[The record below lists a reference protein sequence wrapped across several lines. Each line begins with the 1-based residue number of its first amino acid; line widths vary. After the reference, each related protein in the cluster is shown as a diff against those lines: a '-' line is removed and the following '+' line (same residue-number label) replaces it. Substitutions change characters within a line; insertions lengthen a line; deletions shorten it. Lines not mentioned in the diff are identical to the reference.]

1 MILGKFNKELLS
13 PAKNI
18 ECGIEAINHGADAV
32 YIGAPKFGA
41 RAAASNTIE
50 EIESLVKYAHR
61 YYAKIYVALN
71 TILDDKELV
80 EAEKIIQN
88 LYETGADALIIQ
100 DMGILQLNIPP
111 IPLHAST
118 QTDNRTV
125 EKVKFLEQAGFDQ
138 IVLARELSLKQIREI
153 ADQTSIKLEAFVH
166 GALCVSYSGQC
177 YISQSL
183 CNRSANK
190 GMCAQ
195 LCRLPYSLVDASD
208 NIIAADK
215 HLLSLKDLN
224 LSCYL
229 RELID
234 AGVSSFKIEGRL
246 KEVSY
251 VKNITAYYRQKLD
264 EILEGSDKY
273 KKSGSGKCRFFFS
286 PNPEKSFHR
295 GSTGYFIHG
304 RNDRITSFD
313 SPKSSGEYI
322 GIVTSCSSQYISI
335 KSDKEMTNGDGFCYT
350 NQQNSFLG
358 FKANRAENNSI
369 FPSEP
374 ISIPKGTKLYRNYDH
389 AFEKLLSKKS
399 AERKILAFVHFT
411 ETDEGFCLTVTD
423 EDNVTA
429 TIHKK
434 QPKEIAQDKGKAN
447 DAIRKQ
453 FSKTGN
459 TIFEINNVTI
469 TANDSYFIPPSLL
482 AEWRRELIELLETER
497 ENKRPRAIRKF
508 PETTHPY
515 PSQTLDYKGNV
526 HNQKA
531 KDFYAKHQVKEI
543 ENSFE
548 QEKRDTAALM
558 FCKHCLKY
566 SLGLCPKNRTNNQNY
581 KEPFSLLYN
590 NNKEKLRLH
599 FDCKVCEMQVFAS

>member
-1 MILGKFNKELLS
+1 MELLS

-71 TILDDKELV
+71 TILDDKELA
-80 EAEKIIQN
+80 EAEKIIKN
-88 LYETGADALIIQ
+88 LYETGVDALIIQ
-100 DMGILQLNIPP
+100 DMGIMQLNIPP
-111 IPLHAST
+111 ISLHAST

-138 IVLARELSLKQIREI
+138 VVLARELSLNQIREI
-153 ADQTSIKLEAFVH
+153 ADQTSVRLEAFVH

-177 YISQSL
+177 YISHAL

-195 LCRLPYSLVDASD
+195 LCRLPYSLLDASG
-208 NIIAADK
+208 NVIAADK

-224 LSCYL
+224 LSDYL
-229 RELID
+229 QELID
-234 AGVSSFKIEGRL
+234 AGISSFKIEGRL
-246 KEVSY
+246 KEISY

-264 EILEGSDKY
+264 QILEGSGKY
-273 KKSGSGKCRFFFS
+273 KKSSSGKCKFFFL

-295 GSTGYFIHG
+295 GSTDYFIHE
-304 RNDRITSFD
+304 RNDELISLN
-313 SPKSSGEYI
+313 SPKSLGEYI
-322 GIVTSCSSQYISI
+322 GTVTACSSQHISLE
-335 KSDKEMTNGDGFCYT
+335 SNKEIANGDGFCYL
-350 NQQNSFLG
+350 NQQGSFSG
-358 FKANRAENNSI
+358 FKANRTEGNKI

-374 ISIPKGTKLYRNYDH
+374 VSIPKGTGLYRNYDH

-399 AERKILAFVHFT
+399 AERNVQAHIHFA
-411 ETDEGFCLTVTD
+411 ETGEGFCLTITD
-423 EDNVTA
+423 EDGVTA
-429 TIHKK
+429 TIYKK
-434 QPKEIAQDKGKAN
+434 QSKKSAQDKEKTRE
-447 DAIRKQ
+447 AICKQ
-453 FSKTGN
+453 LSKTGN
-459 TIFEINNVTI
+459 TIFEISNVVI
-469 TANDSYFIPPSLL
+469 TTNDAYFIPPSLL
-482 AEWRRELIELLETER
+482 TEWRRELTEGLETER
-497 ENKRPRAIRKF
+497 ENKRPRTIQKIR
-508 PETTHPY
+508 ETTHPY

-526 HNQKA
+526 HNEKA
-531 KDFYAKHQVKEI
+531 KEFYATHQVKEV

-548 QEKRDTAALM
+548 REKRDAAALM

-566 SLGLCPKNRTNNQNY
+566 SFGLCPKNRTNNRSY
-581 KEPFSLLYN
+581 KEPFFLLYN
-590 NNKEKLRLH
+590 NREKLRLD
-599 FDCKVCEMQVFAS
+599 FDCKRCEMLVGRL